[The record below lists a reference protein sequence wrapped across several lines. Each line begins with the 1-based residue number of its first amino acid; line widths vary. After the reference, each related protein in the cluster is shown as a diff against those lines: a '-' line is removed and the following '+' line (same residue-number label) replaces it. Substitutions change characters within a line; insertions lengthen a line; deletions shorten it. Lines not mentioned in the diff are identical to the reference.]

1 MDGGTRV
8 ILVTGASG
16 FVGTRLC
23 EHLRLGLDRPVRAV
37 VHRPERAARLARLD
51 VELTRELDASGCDA
65 VVHLAYAT
73 EGSARERRRGTA
85 DLAQRAVEAAGTRR
99 LVHVSTA
106 AVWGFDATGV
116 LDESVPPRRAGHP
129 YVDGKIDAEA
139 LVRATSSNHVV
150 LRPTNVW
157 GPWGPAFTVGPVT
170 SLREGRVALVGEGAG
185 PANIVYVDNLVHAIL
200 RALES
205 PAGTFVVNDGDEPTW
220 RGLYDAYASLGG
232 WEVRNAPAGEE
243 RESRVL
249 QAVRSAATSA
259 PARAVARRLLPR
271 AAQARARDA
280 IVASTEF
287 PSPELAALQTSDVRY
302 RTDHARE
309 VLGYDPPVS
318 FERGLG
324 LTADWLRFAR
334 LL

>member
-1 MDGGTRV
+1 VDGGAGV

-65 VVHLAYAT
+65 VVHLAYAS
-73 EGSARERRRGTA
+73 EGSARDRRRLTA
-85 DLAQRAVEAAGTRR
+85 ELARDAAEAAGSRR

-106 AVWGFDATGV
+106 AVWGFDARGV
-116 LDESVPPRRAGHP
+116 LDESVPLRRTGHP
-129 YVDGKIDAEA
+129 YVDGKIDAEGA
-139 LVRATSSNHVV
+139 VRETSPNHVV

-157 GPWGPAFTVGPVT
+157 GPWGPAFTIGPVT
-170 SLREGRVALVGEGAG
+170 ALREGRVALVGDGAG
-185 PANIVYVDNLVHAIL
+185 AANVIYVDNLVHAIL

-205 PAGTFVVNDGDEPTW
+205 PPGTFVVNDGGEPTW

-232 WEVRNAPAGEE
+232 WQARSVPAGEA
-243 RESRVL
+243 RENRVV
-249 QAVRSAATSA
+249 QSVRSAATSA
-259 PARAVARRLLPR
+259 PVRAVARRLLPP
-271 AAQARARDA
+271 ATQARAREA
-280 IVASTEF
+280 VVASSEF
-287 PSPELAALQTSDVRY
+287 PSPELAALQTSGVRY
-302 RTDHARE
+302 RTDLARD

-318 FERGLG
+318 FERGLD